1 MSASQASVVSEGMEY
16 ANPYQQYRRLIQVVT
31 NETIAPEVLP
41 FESAVVDGIVDQ
53 IQYMNENMQRL
64 KSKLDRFCVEQ
75 HQMELERMSFVLR
88 KYFRTRLE
96 KIERSA
102 KDLVLKLN
110 EPDGKEAVMRLLSS
124 AELKYLDRYVTS
136 MDQHMEKTVLS
147 KVPAI
152 VRNFKLTDIASD
164 EKTQF
169 DCNYVFVKA
178 VVPTNVTVDDPVV
191 GQEVVVM
198 DRGSQHFLPYSA
210 VRTHLTSGSKDL
222 LLM

>member
-1 MSASQASVVSEGMEY
+1 MSASQESEAMEY

-41 FESAVVDGIVDQ
+41 YETDVAEAIVDQ
-53 IQYMNENMQRL
+53 VQFMSENLQRL
-64 KSKLDRFCVEQ
+64 RPKLDRFCVEQ
-75 HQMELERMSFVLR
+75 HQMELERFAFVLR
-88 KYFRTRLE
+88 KYYRTRLE
-96 KIERSA
+96 KIERNA
-102 KDLVLKLN
+102 KDLVKRLN
-110 EPDGKEAVMRLLSS
+110 EPDGKEAMMRLLSA

-136 MDQHMEKTVLS
+136 IDQHLENTVLS

-164 EKTQF
+164 QKTQF

-178 VVPTNVTVDDPVV
+178 VVPTTVTVDDPVV
-191 GQEVVVM
+191 GQEVVSM
-198 DRGSQHFLPYSA
+198 EKGSQHFLPYSA
-210 VRTHLTSGSKDL
+210 VRDHLTSGSKDL